1 MTYAVLGPKQTF
13 SDLAFQKYIKQKD
26 VFVDYYPTIYQT
38 IDALKDHDYA
48 IVPIENTLDGYVQP
62 TIDSLIDKGYHI
74 IDEIYIP
81 VQFGF
86 LGHVNHL
93 SELKKVY
100 VQFVAKNQCQNFLHK
115 VNHAEIIHT
124 ESNSETLA
132 YAKSLKSG
140 EGAIIP
146 VHVLKDVDSLYKQTH
161 ITDSEHNETRFIVIG
176 KKPYVKK
183 AKHYKLSLVVKVVE
197 DRPGLLFDMLSI
209 FREQNINLTAI
220 LSRPTKKKMGTYQF
234 FIEMAFDWH
243 RLNELDDTIDLI
255 QSRFS
260 IDILGKYPH
269 RK

>member
-26 VFVDYYPTIYQT
+26 VLVDYYPTIYQT
-38 IDALKDHDYA
+38 IEALNDHDYA

-62 TIDSLIDKGYHI
+62 TIDTLLEKGYHI

-86 LGHVNHL
+86 VGHVNHL

-100 VQFVAKNQCQNFLHK
+100 VQFVAKNQCQNFIHK
-115 VNHAEIIHT
+115 INHAEIIHT

-132 YAKSLKSG
+132 YAKHINPG
-140 EGAIIP
+140 EGAILP
-146 VHVLKDVDSLYKQTH
+146 VHVLKDVDSLYKQAH
-161 ITDSEHNETRFIVIG
+161 ITDSEHNETRFVVVG
-176 KKPYVKK
+176 KKPLLKK
-183 AKHYKLSLVVKVVE
+183 AKHYKLSLVIKVIE
-197 DRPGLLFDMLSI
+197 DRPGLLFDVLSI
-209 FREQNINLTAI
+209 FKEKDINLTAI

-234 FIEMAFDWH
+234 FIEMAFDAYK
-243 RLNELDDTIDLI
+243 LAELDQTIDLI

-260 IDILGKYPH
+260 MDILGKYPN